1 MNQSRLIDVHID
13 SQAALTAA
21 ITNQQILSR
30 NDSLFAMLDGQLI
43 QGRRGDAWRAE
54 VVSILS
60 DANLTWVQIGPE
72 RHPSMSV
79 VLRMGQDQQ
88 ADQALDAL
96 RAWTDLPEERRPGR
110 IDLST
115 RR

>member
-1 MNQSRLIDVHID
+1 MNQSRLVAVQ
-13 SQAALTAA
+13 STGQVMTGPVPNL
-21 ITNQQILSR
+21 QGLSR
-30 NDSLFAMLDGQLI
+30 NDSLFAMLDGQII
-43 QGRRGDAWRAE
+43 QGQRGDAWCAE

-60 DANLTWVQIGPE
+60 ESNLTWVQIGPA

-79 VLRMGQDQQ
+79 VLRMAQDQP
-88 ADQALDAL
+88 ADHALAAL

>member
-1 MNQSRLIDVHID
+1 MNQSRLVDVHIGGG
-13 SQAALTAA
+13 SPSPGSLAATQL
-21 ITNQQILSR
+21 LSR
-30 NDSLFAMLDGQLI
+30 NDSLFALLDGQLI

-60 DANLTWVQIGPE
+60 ESNLTWVQIGPE

-79 VLRMGQDQQ
+79 VLRMGEDPQAQQ
-88 ADQALDAL
+88 ALEAL

-110 IDLST
+110 IDL
-115 RR
+115 